1 MDFDFS
7 PKVQDLR
14 KQVSQFMEDLRLSER
29 EDV

>member
-14 KQVSQFMEDLRLSER
+14 KQVSQFMEDYVYPNET
-29 EDV
+29 DV